1 MVPGLLSRQDAPQ
14 VVLPSH
20 FSSLSPTLP
29 SRPLLSVPIWI
40 GNVPSPSP
48 QQPTPPVPTSSL
60 PTTSSLDLLAPLR
73 RRSHVA
79 TQIAVVA
86 WTSPELPRHCPRP
99 PPRPP
104 LPFPYSPTVRPSA
117 SSPPPLLSASP
128 AATALASPR
137 PARALASS
145 SSRKAVLRRPPPAAA
160 PLRAPLVAPGHGV
173 HAHAHHLGALEHA
186 HGRAPAVRLPR
197 SPRTRAR
204 LQLDRGDPRQPHA
217 RLPVRC
223 RRVRLASAPSR
234 PLLLLSRC
242 TRALPRTSS
251 VAATLRLQLPAS
263 RAPPGVPLPAPSRAR
278 ARAWPHHHC
287 CRLLRQP
294 LTSPHLPGSLVNGR
308 PPVTRFPVAPFG
320 LCSYA
325 PAR

>member
-1 MVPGLLSRQDAPQ
+1 M
-14 VVLPSH
+14 
-20 FSSLSPTLP
+20 
-29 SRPLLSVPIWI
+29 
-40 GNVPSPSP
+40 
-48 QQPTPPVPTSSL
+48 PPVPTSSL

-86 WTSPELPRHCPRP
+86 WPSPELPRHRPRP

-104 LPFPYSPTVRPSA
+104 LPFTYSPTVRPSA
-117 SSPPPLLSASP
+117 SSPPPMLSASP

-145 SSRKAVLRRPPPAAA
+145 SSREAVLRRPPPAAA
-160 PLRAPLVAPGHGV
+160 PLRAPLVVPGHR
-173 HAHAHHLGALEHA
+173 AHAHHLGAPEHA
-186 HGRAPAVRLPR
+186 HARAPAIRLPR

-204 LQLDRGDPRQPHA
+204 LQPDHRDPCRPHA

-242 TRALPRTSS
+242 TRALPRTRS
-251 VAATLRLQLPAS
+251 AAA
-263 RAPPGVPLPAPSRAR
+263 AAAG
-278 ARAWPHHHC
+278 
-287 CRLLRQP
+287 
-294 LTSPHLPGSLVNGR
+294 
-308 PPVTRFPVAPFG
+308 
-320 LCSYA
+320 
-325 PAR
+325 